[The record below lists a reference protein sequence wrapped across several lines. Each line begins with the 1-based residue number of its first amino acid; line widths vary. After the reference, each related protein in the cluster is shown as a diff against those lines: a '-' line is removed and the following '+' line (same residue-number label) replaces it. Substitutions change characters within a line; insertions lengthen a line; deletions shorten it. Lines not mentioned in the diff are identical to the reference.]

1 MAGLNKVMVIGNL
14 GADPDMRYTA
24 SGDAMTSFR
33 IATNRS
39 YTTRAGERREET
51 EWFSVITFRQ
61 LAERVSQYLTK
72 GQQVYVEGRL
82 RSRTWEGQDGTPR
95 FTNEIT
101 ANEVLFLDRQPT
113 ASLGDEKEA
122 PDPGAGVDAEDL
134 PF

>member
-1 MAGLNKVMVIGNL
+1 MAGLNKIMVIGNL

-39 YTTRAGERREET
+39 YTTKAGERREET

-113 ASLGDEKEA
+113 ASLGDEEEA

>member
-1 MAGLNKVMVIGNL
+1 MAGLNKIMVIGNL

-51 EWFSVITFRQ
+51 EWFSVIAFRQ

-82 RSRTWEGQDGTPR
+82 RSRTWEAQDGTPR
-95 FTNEIT
+95 FSNEIT
-101 ANEVLFLDRQPT
+101 ANEVVFLDRAPT
-113 ASLGDEKEA
+113 ASLGDEEEA
-122 PDPGAGVDAEDL
+122 PDPGAGMDPEDL